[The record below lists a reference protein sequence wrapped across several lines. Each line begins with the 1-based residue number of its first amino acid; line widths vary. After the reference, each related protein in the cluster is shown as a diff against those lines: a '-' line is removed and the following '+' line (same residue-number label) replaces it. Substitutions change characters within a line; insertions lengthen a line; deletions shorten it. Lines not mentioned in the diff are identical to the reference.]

1 MRNTQCFSKKIS
13 GKTLRQHSGGLR
25 KPAETLRQH
34 SGGLQKPAET
44 LRLHFE
50 RIRCIKETFRRI
62 YEPQIWQTAAWFT
75 SNKTLCLQNLAFP
88 KHSSYICGQ
97 I

>member
-13 GKTLRQHSGGLR
+13 GK
-25 KPAETLRQH
+25 TLRQH

-50 RIRCIKETFRRI
+50 RIRRIKETFRRI
-62 YEPQIWQTAAWFT
+62 YEPQIWQTAA
-75 SNKTLCLQNLAFP
+75 
-88 KHSSYICGQ
+88 
-97 I
+97 